1 MFLWLSQHFR
11 GDFGPLNVFR
21 YVTFRSIGAMATA
34 LMIAMWLFPWFIRLL
49 QEKQIGQVVRDDGPQ
64 SHFSKKGTPTMGGVL
79 LLMAMFLATLLWGDL
94 QNVFVWLTLVVT
106 LVFGVL
112 GFIDDFLK
120 IRDRNSKGVTE
131 KQKLITQFATT
142 ALVFGLL
149 YTGWFGKELADS
161 RLYLPFASVK
171 HFAWNIGPIA
181 YTIFACLTV
190 AGYSNAVN
198 LTDGLD
204 GLAIGPVMIS
214 SFTFAVLCY
223 LVGAKF
229 GHFDVAQYLLL
240 PEVPEAHELTI
251 VLSAVIGAGIGFLWY
266 NTYPALVFMGDVG
279 ALAVGGT
286 LGMVAVF
293 SKNELL
299 SLIVNGLFV
308 VEAASVALQR
318 TWYRRTGRRVLRMA
332 PIHHHFEKLGWPEPR
347 VTIRFWIIS
356 VMLSLVA
363 LASLKLR

>member
-11 GDFGPLNVFR
+11 SDFGPLNVFR
-21 YVTFRSIGAMATA
+21 YVTFRSIGAAATSMFICMA
-34 LMIAMWLFPWFIRLL
+34 LFPWFIRLL
-49 QEKQIGQVVRDDGPQ
+49 QDRQIGQVVRDDGPQ
-64 SHFSKKGTPTMGGVL
+64 SHFSKKGTPTMGGIL
-79 LLMAMFLATLLWGDL
+79 LLLAMFLSIGLWSDL
-94 QNVFVWLTLVVT
+94 SNLFVEMTLVVT
-106 LVFGVL
+106 LAFGVL

-131 KQKLITQFATT
+131 KQKLGTQFGVT
-142 ALVFGLL
+142 LLLFGLM
-149 YTGWFGKELADS
+149 YGGWFGKDLADTH
-161 RLYLPFASVK
+161 LYLPYLSSK
-171 HFAWNIGPIA
+171 HFIDIGA
-181 YTIFACLTV
+181 VCYTIFAAVTV

-214 SFTFAVLCY
+214 SLTFAVLCY

-229 GHFDVAQYLLL
+229 GNFDVARYLLI
-240 PEVPEAHELTI
+240 PVVPSAHELAV
-251 VLSAVIGAGIGFLWY
+251 VLAAVIGAGIGFLWF

-279 ALAVGGT
+279 ALALGGT

-299 SLIVNGLFV
+299 SLIINGLFV
-308 VEAASVALQR
+308 TEAASVALQR
-318 TWYRRTGRRVLRMA
+318 FWYKRYKTRILRMA

-347 VTIRFWIIS
+347 VTIRFWILSI
-356 VMLSLVA
+356 MLALVA

>member
-1 MFLWLSQHFR
+1 MFLWLSQALR
-11 GDFGPLNVFR
+11 GQFGPLNVFR

-34 LMIAMWLFPWFIRLL
+34 LLIAMVLFPWFIRLL
-49 QEKQIGQVVRDDGPQ
+49 QQKQIGQVIRDDGPQ

-79 LLMAMFLATLLWGDL
+79 LITSVALSTLLWSDL
-94 QNVFVWLTLVVT
+94 TNTFIWLALTVT
-106 LVFGVL
+106 LVFGIL

-131 KQKLITQFATT
+131 RQKLLTQFTT
-142 ALVFGLL
+142 LGILFGLM
-149 YTGWFGKELADS
+149 YMGWFGQDLGDT
-161 RLYLPFASVK
+161 RLYLPFTSAK
-171 HFAWNIGPIA
+171 NFAVDIGPIA
-181 YTIFACLTV
+181 YALFASVTV

-204 GLAIGPVMIS
+204 GLAIGPVMVS
-214 SFTFAVLCY
+214 ALTFGILCY
-223 LVGAKF
+223 LVGAHF
-229 GHFDVAQYLLL
+229 GSFDVARYLLI
-240 PEVPEAHELTI
+240 PVVPAAHELAI
-251 VLSAVIGAGIGFLWY
+251 LMAAVVGAGIGFLWY

-279 ALAVGGT
+279 ALALGGA

-318 TWYRRTGRRVLRMA
+318 TWYKRTGKRILRMA

-347 VTIRFWIIS
+347 VTVRFWIIS
-356 VMLSLVA
+356 IMLSMVA

>member
-1 MFLWLSQHFR
+1 MFLWLSEHFR
-11 GDFGPLNVFR
+11 ASFGPLNVFR
-21 YVTFRSIGAMATA
+21 YVTFRSMGAMATA
-34 LMIAMWLFPWFIRLL
+34 LVIAIWLFPWFIRLL
-49 QEKQIGQVVRDDGPQ
+49 QQKQIGQVVRDDGPQ

-79 LLMAMFLATLLWGDL
+79 LLLSMFLSVLLWADL
-94 QNVFVWLTLVVT
+94 SNLFVWMTLVVT

-120 IRDRNSKGVTE
+120 IRDRNSKGVSE
-131 KQKLITQFATT
+131 KHKLVTQFGT
-142 ALVFGLL
+142 LGILFGCL
-149 YTGWFGKELADS
+149 YFGWFGQGLADTN
-161 RLYLPFASVK
+161 LYLPFVSAK
-171 HFAWNIGPIA
+171 HFAVNIGPVA
-181 YTIFACLTV
+181 YCLFACVTV

-204 GLAIGPVMIS
+204 GLAIGPVMVS
-214 SFTFAVLCY
+214 SLTFGILCY

-229 GHFDVAQYLLL
+229 GNFDVAKYLLL
-240 PEVPEAHELTI
+240 PNVPAAHELA
-251 VLSAVIGAGIGFLWY
+251 VLLAAIIGAGIGFLWY

-279 ALAVGGT
+279 ALALGGA

-299 SLIVNGLFV
+299 SLLINGLFV
-308 VEAASVALQR
+308 VEAASVAVQR
-318 TWYRRTGRRVLRMA
+318 FYFKRTGKRILRMA

-356 VMLSLVA
+356 VMLSLA
-363 LASLKLR
+363 AMASLKLR

>member
-1 MFLWLSQHFR
+1 MFLWLSQNFR
-11 GDFGPLNVFR
+11 GQFGPLNVFR

-34 LMIAMWLFPWFIRLL
+34 LLIAMVLFPWFIRLL
-49 QEKQIGQVVRDDGPQ
+49 QAKQIGQVIRDDGPQ

-79 LLMAMFLATLLWGDL
+79 LIVSVALATLLWADL
-94 QNVFVWLTLVVT
+94 TNTFIWLSLTVT

-131 KQKLITQFATT
+131 KQKLLTQFGT
-142 ALVFGLL
+142 LGILFGLM
-149 YTGWFGKELADS
+149 YMGWFGKDLGDTH
-161 RLYLPFASVK
+161 LYLPFTSAK
-171 HFAWNIGPIA
+171 HFAVDIGPIA
-181 YTIFACLTV
+181 YALFASVTV

-204 GLAIGPVMIS
+204 GLAIGPVMVS
-214 SFTFAVLCY
+214 ALTFGVLCY
-223 LVGAKF
+223 LVGAHF
-229 GHFDVAQYLLL
+229 GSFDVARYLLI
-240 PEVPEAHELTI
+240 PVVPEAHELAI
-251 VLSAVIGAGIGFLWY
+251 LMAAVIGAGIGFLWY

-279 ALAVGGT
+279 ALALGGA

-318 TWYRRTGRRVLRMA
+318 TWYKRTGKRILRMA

-347 VTIRFWIIS
+347 VTVRFWIIS
-356 VMLSLVA
+356 IMLSMVA
-363 LASLKLR
+363 LASLKVR